1 MFRIKNIVKGKIIR
15 VVSEKT
21 LEVCDD
27 YGEHTFAHL
36 ATIAFPPTAFP
47 KGRGVLLTPTYDTAE
62 SKSYKVIAL
71 EDDDQYLT
79 CDINTVI
86 GGVIGMIEDKFL
98 PELADYEIYK
108 MGTDLKNNIIYYYL
122 KNSADEIAIL
132 SVRVCTNRK
141 DGVAMYPLAKV
152 DIDAKLVKLAI
163 QSQKEGKKNYFL
175 CFTFDNI
182 DYFQI
187 NKAIDPELSSLIQKA
202 EDVGVETLAYTIHNT
217 YHDNVFDLMIG
228 KRIDFKH

>member
-1 MFRIKNIVKGKIIR
+1 MFRIENIVKGKIIR
-15 VVSEKT
+15 IVSEKT

-27 YGEHTFAHL
+27 YGKHAFAHL

-47 KGRGVLLTPTYDTAE
+47 KGRGVLLTPTYDKAE
-62 SKSYKVIAL
+62 SKSYNVIAL
-71 EDDDQYLT
+71 QDNEQYLT

-86 GGVIGMIEDKFL
+86 NGVMGMIEDKFL

-108 MGTDLKNNIIYYYL
+108 TGTDLKNNIMYYYL
-122 KNSADEIAIL
+122 KNSTDEIAIL

-141 DGVAMYPLAKV
+141 DGVAMYPLARV
-152 DIDAKLVKLAI
+152 DIDSILVKQAI

-175 CFTFDNI
+175 CFTFDNV

-187 NKAIDPELSSLIQKA
+187 NKAVDPELASLIQKA
-202 EDVGVETLAYTIHNT
+202 EDVGVETIAYTIPNS
-217 YHDNVFDLMIG
+217 YHDNVFDLMLG
-228 KRIDFKH
+228 KRIDFRH